1 MNNLGDISKLIQINK
16 KRRCYN
22 MEQNITEVIYCI
34 KHSAIPLPIQEY
46 LLNMLNERG
55 LNND

>member
-34 KHSAIPLPIQEY
+34 KHSDIPLPIQEY